1 MKLPNQFKRVLSF
14 LLALVMVLGLM
25 PVHAHAAAGDEPV
38 DALVIFSDLHAMY
51 NGDSSTGDKG
61 YKQSKITTMMTT
73 LKNTGLPFSS
83 VHSAGDAFSSNSTA
97 YTGYTDTITGYIQ
110 GVMGNLPV
118 GYVWSDHDRAAYN
131 NSKEKIALDKT
142 SHLAYGAGSDGIYGN
157 ADDDNYYVYYLSMAD
172 LSTNDRYNSGFHSN
186 SAVTATIA
194 QFVADAGKLDQSKPL
209 FVVSHQPL
217 FDRRDDNGHAL
228 EWATAINQVAENMD
242 VAVFFGHNHKYD
254 KTEDYYYAKG
264 STMPVATSSLGSQNV
279 KLNFTHI
286 CAGYFDPS
294 TTGSTATSTRQGTM
308 MVIKIYD
315 DSIQYVTYNKSGIYT
330 GNYALNQTVA
340 RDHAVT
346 EPELVVSGTQSYF
359 VGQALNITV
368 SLKTGSKVEDVT
380 ASASITGFD
389 MNTVGDQYLSI
400 AYNGLSAQYLIKVRQ
415 KTFLDAATGISAQ
428 VSVPCATGLTVTALG
443 TDSTA
448 YQATAGLMSNAVAYE
463 IDLENGTEAT
473 ITLPIPAGVSDPA
486 VYYVSADGKTVTRMD
501 LVQDGSTVSFLADK
515 FASFVIGEDDHIPEA
530 GDVVVGD
537 AKYSYVKV
545 TSAPVAEGYY
555 QLQNNHTS
563 KYLTG
568 TKTSGKNRL
577 NLDSNGQNHIW
588 YIKAVSGGYTI
599 QYGGPDG
606 QYLNFSHENAA
617 MSSNPQTIQ
626 LLNSNGYWGIG
637 ATTGNPVAYLAREGT
652 SSSSSSVH
660 GYASSSYKYP
670 GDEGMNWNLYQRVEN
685 QITYSVTAP
694 NVSHYLGQNDDQVQL
709 TYQLLAN
716 GTAGTAPAGGS
727 WSFEIYK
734 DKAGIIKSIS
744 DNGVV
749 TFNKVEGSAYVKI
762 AFTWSEGTVY
772 MYVKVTAEVDPN
784 ACDHVYTAE
793 TVTAT
798 CTEDGYTVY
807 TCQCG
812 DTYTEVIPA
821 TGHSY
826 EAVVTAPTC
835 VDAGYTTYTCACGD
849 SYVTDQV
856 AALGHD
862 YKAVVTAPTCETAG
876 FTTYTCA
883 CGDSY
888 VANQVAALGH
898 SYKSVTTAATCIE
911 DGSIVYTCGC
921 GETYT
926 EILPALGHDYKAVV
940 TAPTCVD
947 AGYTTYTCHCGDS
960 YTADEVAALGHVYE
974 SVTTDATCTENGSIV
989 YTCHCGDTYTE
1000 VIPALGH
1007 SYKTVVTAPT
1017 CEEIGYTTYTCAC
1030 GYSFITDEVAAL
1042 GHDYKTEVTAPTCE
1056 EIGYTTYTCACGHSY
1071 VADEVAALGHDYE
1084 TEVTAPTCVDAG
1096 YTTYTCHCGDSY
1108 VADEVAALG
1117 HAYETEVTAPTCVDA
1132 GYTTYTCH
1140 CGDSYVADE
1149 VAALGHAYETEVTAP
1164 TCTENGSIVYT
1175 CACGDAYT
1183 EIIAALSHAYETVTV
1198 EPTCVAAGSVTEAC
1212 SRCGETNTEVIPA
1225 LGHSYETVV
1234 TAPTCT
1240 EVGYTTYTCHCGD
1253 TYVADEVAALGHD
1266 YKSVTTAATCTEDG
1280 SIVYTCGCGETY
1292 TEILPA
1298 LGHDYKAV
1306 VTAPTCT
1313 EIGFTTYICA
1323 CGDAYVTDEVA
1334 ALGHSHE
1341 AVITAPTCEE
1351 IGYTIYTCACG
1362 DSYITDEVAALG
1374 HAHQAVTTAATCT
1387 EDGSV
1392 VYTCH
1397 CGDTYTEVLAA
1408 LGHDAQSVTTAPTC
1422 ETEGY
1427 TTHTCL
1433 RCGEVTV
1440 DSIVAALGHAHET
1453 VTVEPTCVAAG
1464 SVIETCSRCGETG
1477 TEVIPALGHGYE
1489 AKVTAPTCT
1498 EIGYTTYTCHCGDTY
1513 VADEVAAL
1521 GHDYKSVTTAATCT
1535 EDGSIVYTCACG
1547 DTYTQVIAALGHS
1560 YEAVV
1565 TAPTCEDA
1573 GYTTYTC
1580 ACGDSYVADQVA
1592 ALGHDYA
1599 AVVTAPTC
1607 VAAGYT
1613 TYTCA
1618 CGDSYVADQVA
1629 ALGHDYK
1636 SVTTDATCTEDGA
1649 TVYTCACGDSYT
1661 VVIPAFGHS
1670 YEAVVTAPT
1679 CENGGFTT
1687 YTCACGHSY
1696 TANAT
1701 AALGHSYTT
1710 LEQNGVLIHTCGN
1723 CGHSYTES
1731 VAWIAVGSG
1740 YVLDTDGIDVG
1751 SQHKYIVVGATK
1763 DYALTVNGTSVSATA
1778 VTIRNNVLIVDDA
1791 SKMELWFESNNS
1803 REKNTYLL
1811 TQDGSKSVYHVSG
1824 NINYGHDSK
1833 GYWYFGSSSN
1843 GLYQLYDKDGQSWY
1857 LNYGYVWSNQSA
1869 NRFAVSSKAQ
1879 SVRLFKQTDSYARL
1893 TGDLIQTVA
1902 DTDNATV
1909 ETLLNRISIQL
1920 SANGA
1925 DVTGTAAVTADMLTW
1940 NVEFDGTE
1948 AGTYTAEVTYQDV
1961 KLGTIT
1967 VTVTSKHNYVTTVV
1981 APTCESQGYTERKC
1995 TECGASKKYD
2005 YTDALGHSYT
2015 HTDADGYRTYT
2026 CTRCDHSYSE
2036 KLSFTYSQVS
2046 TMASGER
2053 FVITVKSGNKY
2064 YALSHSGNNISAV
2077 QVTVSGGKIT
2087 SQITEDLLWSY
2098 NDGKLSYEDG
2108 GKTYYLYT
2116 YTSGWWGS
2124 TNNLGISTDNA
2135 GSVSFSSSK
2144 LKIGSVYLRYS
2155 SSKFSVSSSSSTVY
2169 LFQEK

>member
-1 MKLPNQFKRVLSF
+1 MKLPNQFKRGLSF

-38 DALVIFSDLHAMY
+38 DALVVFSDLHAMY

-428 VSVPCATGLTVTALG
+428 VSVPGATGLTVTALG

-501 LVQDGSTVSFLADK
+501 LVQAGNTVSFVADK

-670 GDEGMNWNLYQRVEN
+670 GDEGMNWSLYQRVEN

-716 GTAGTAPAGGS
+716 GTAGTAPAGGN

-807 TCQCG
+807 TCHCG
-812 DTYTEVIPA
+812 DTNTEVIPA

-835 VDAGYTTYTCACGD
+835 VAAGYTTYTCACGD
-849 SYVTDQV
+849 SYTANQV

-862 YKAVVTAPTCETAG
+862 YKAV
-876 FTTYTCA
+876 
-883 CGDSY
+883 
-888 VANQVAALGH
+888 
-898 SYKSVTTAATCIE
+898 
-911 DGSIVYTCGC
+911 
-921 GETYT
+921 
-926 EILPALGHDYKAVV
+926 
-940 TAPTCVD
+940 
-947 AGYTTYTCHCGDS
+947 
-960 YTADEVAALGHVYE
+960 
-974 SVTTDATCTENGSIV
+974 
-989 YTCHCGDTYTE
+989 
-1000 VIPALGH
+1000 
-1007 SYKTVVTAPT
+1007 
-1017 CEEIGYTTYTCAC
+1017 
-1030 GYSFITDEVAAL
+1030 
-1042 GHDYKTEVTAPTCE
+1042 
-1056 EIGYTTYTCACGHSY
+1056 
-1071 VADEVAALGHDYE
+1071 
-1084 TEVTAPTCVDAG
+1084 VTAPTCVDAG

-1117 HAYETEVTAPTCVDA
+1117 HD
-1132 GYTTYTCH
+1132 
-1140 CGDSYVADE
+1140 
-1149 VAALGHAYETEVTAP
+1149 YETEVTAP

-1212 SRCGETNTEVIPA
+1212 SRCGETSTEVIPA

-1234 TAPTCT
+1234 TAPTC
-1240 EVGYTTYTCHCGD
+1240 VDAGYTTYICHCGD
-1253 TYVADEVAALGHD
+1253 SYVADEVAALGHT
-1266 YKSVTTAATCTEDG
+1266 YESVTTAATCTEDG

-1464 SVIETCSRCGETG
+1464 SVTETCSRCGETS
-1477 TEVIPALGHGYE
+1477 TKVIPALGHGYE

-1498 EIGYTTYTCHCGDTY
+1498 EGGYTTYICHCGDTY
-1513 VADEVAAL
+1513 VADRVAAL

-1599 AVVTAPTC
+1599 AVVSAPTC
-1607 VAAGYT
+1607 EDAGYT

-1636 SVTTDATCTEDGA
+1636 SVTTAATCTEDGA
-1649 TVYTCACGDSYT
+1649 TVYTCHCGDSYT

-1751 SQHKYIVVGATK
+1751 SEHKYIVVGATK

-1778 VTIRNNVLIVDDA
+1778 VTIRNNVLMVDDA

-1843 GLYQLYDKDGQSWY
+1843 GMYQLYDKDGQSWY

-1909 ETLLNRISIQL
+1909 ETLLNQISIQL

-1948 AGTYTAEVTYQDV
+1948 AGTYTAEVTYQGV
-1961 KLGTIT
+1961 KLGSIT

-2064 YALSHSGNNISAV
+2064 YALSHDDNEISAV
-2077 QVTVSGGKIT
+2077 RVTVSNGKIT
-2087 SQITEDLLWSY
+2087 SEVTEDLLWSY
-2098 NDGKLSYEDG
+2098 NGGKLSYEDG

>member
-1 MKLPNQFKRVLSF
+1 MNTRNLKTRILSM
-14 LLALVMVLGLM
+14 LLVLVMVFGM
-25 PVHAHAAAGDEPV
+25 VPMQAFAADNATVV
-38 DALVIFSDLHAMY
+38 DAAIIFSDLHTS
-51 NGDSSTGDKG
+51 NGN
-61 YKQSKITTMMTT
+61 YKESAVKNIMTAF
-73 LKNTGLPFSS
+73 KNTGLPFTS
-83 VHSAGDAFSSNSTA
+83 VTSGGDAFSSNEST
-97 YTGYTDTITGYIQ
+97 YTAYTDTITGYIRN
-110 GVMGNLPV
+110 VLGNSIAV
-118 GYVWSDHDRAAYN
+118 NYTWSDHDRGAYN
-131 NSKEKIALDKT
+131 NSSQKVALDKT
-142 SHLAYGAGSDGIYGN
+142 SRLVYGAGNDGVYGT
-157 ADDDNYYVYYLSMAD
+157 ADDGNYYVFTLSMAD
-172 LSTNDRYNSGFHSN
+172 TCTYDRYSTGFNYTASSN
-186 SAVTATIA
+186 NRAKNGYTSTVPQAIENFKAEIAAVHK
-194 QFVADAGKLDQSKPL
+194 DRPL
-209 FVVSHQPL
+209 FIVSHQPL
-217 FDRRDDNGHAL
+217 FDNRNDNG
-228 EWATAINQVAENMD
+228 WAEDWFNAINEVATEMD
-242 VAVFFGHNHKYD
+242 VAFFYGHNHKYD
-254 KTEDYYYAKG
+254 SGSDYYYAKG
-264 STMPVATSSLGSQNV
+264 STMPVATRKFTNGQDWNFNYQVGSGWQYSNDLASV
-279 KLNFTHI
+279 NKVLNFTHM
-286 CAGYFDPS
+286 CAGYLDPS
-294 TTGSTATSTRQGTM
+294 STGSTSNTTRQGTALA
-308 MVIKIYD
+308 IAIYE
-315 DSIQYVTYNKSGIYT
+315 DSIRYTTYNSNGIFT
-330 GNYALNQTVA
+330 GSYAVDKTVA
-340 RDHAVT
+340 REFAVT
-346 EPELVVSGTQSYF
+346 EPVVPSEPEATEPTAPSEPEATEPTTPSEPPVSDEIDSEKVYVLVDAPVDGGKYLIVNQTLTNGDLSKDWDTDDDGMAVIRDGESIAYSYAVPKAGTITDANGKVYTKGYIEYTDENAVWTVHASGNAWTIENDGYY
-359 VGQALNITV
+359 LN
-368 SLKTGSKVEDVT
+368 KGSDNGVT
-380 ASASITGFD
+380 ASKTALTW
-389 MNTVGDQYLSI
+389 NYTANGDDSRL
-400 AYNGLSAQYLIKVRQ
+400 YNGSDYLYFTYYGGDRGKWRWR
-415 KTFLDAATGISAQ
+415 T
-428 VSVPCATGLTVTALG
+428 
-443 TDSTA
+443 
-448 YQATAGLMSNAVAYE
+448 
-463 IDLENGTEAT
+463 GTESGTSSTRDLFFYQEVMLTA
-473 ITLPIPAGVSDPA
+473 PDPEP
-486 VYYVSADGKTVTRMD
+486 DPDPTPDVTPD
-501 LVQDGSTVSFLADK
+501 SN
-515 FASFVIGEDDHIPEA
+515 
-530 GDVVVGD
+530 DVVVGD
-537 AKYSYVKV
+537 GSYSYVKV
-545 TSAPVAEGYY
+545 TSAPIQEGYY

-563 KYLTG
+563 KYLTNN
-568 TKTSGKNRL
+568 KTSNANRL
-577 NLDSNGQNHIW
+577 NLDSNGQNYIW
-588 YIKAVSGGYTI
+588 YIKPVSGGYTI
-599 QYGGPDG
+599 QYGGPTG

-617 MSSNPQTIQ
+617 MSSSAQTVQ
-626 LLNSNGYWGIG
+626 LLNTNGYWGIG
-637 ATTGNPVAYLAREGT
+637 ATSGNPAAYLAREGT
-652 SSSSSSVH
+652 SNTSGSVH
-660 GYASSSYKYP
+660 GYASNDYKYP
-670 GDEGMNWNLYQRVEN
+670 GDVGMDWNLYQRIEN
-685 QITYSVTAP
+685 RKTYSVSASD
-694 NVSHYLGQNDDQVQL
+694 VHHYLGQNDDQVQL
-709 TYQLLAN
+709 TYSLLVN
-716 GTAGTAPAGGS
+716 GAAGTLPAGGS
-727 WSFEIYK
+727 WNFSTYE
-734 DKAGIIKSIS
+734 DNDGIVKNIS
-744 DNGVV
+744 SNGVI
-749 TFNKVEGSAYVKI
+749 TFNKVEGSCYIKVAY
-762 AFTWSEGTVY
+762 TWSEGTAH
-772 MYVKVTAEVDPN
+772 MYVKVTAERDPN
-784 ACDHVYTAE
+784 ACEHQYTAV
-793 TVTAT
+793 TV
-798 CTEDGYTVY
+798 
-807 TCQCG
+807 
-812 DTYTEVIPA
+812 
-821 TGHSY
+821 
-826 EAVVTAPTC
+826 
-835 VDAGYTTYTCACGD
+835 
-849 SYVTDQV
+849 
-856 AALGHD
+856 
-862 YKAVVTAPTCETAG
+862 
-876 FTTYTCA
+876 
-883 CGDSY
+883 
-888 VANQVAALGH
+888 
-898 SYKSVTTAATCIE
+898 
-911 DGSIVYTCGC
+911 
-921 GETYT
+921 
-926 EILPALGHDYKAVV
+926 
-940 TAPTCVD
+940 
-947 AGYTTYTCHCGDS
+947 
-960 YTADEVAALGHVYE
+960 
-974 SVTTDATCTENGSIV
+974 DATCTKDGSIT

-1000 VIPALGH
+1000 VIKATGH
-1007 SYKTVVTAPT
+1007 DYTSKVTAPT
-1017 CEEIGYTTYTCAC
+1017 CTEAGYTTYTCHC
-1030 GYSFITDEVAAL
+1030 GE
-1042 GHDYKTEVTAPTCE
+1042 
-1056 EIGYTTYTCACGHSY
+1056 SY
-1071 VADEVAALGHDYE
+1071 VADEVAALGHD
-1084 TEVTAPTCVDAG
+1084 
-1096 YTTYTCHCGDSY
+1096 
-1108 VADEVAALG
+1108 
-1117 HAYETEVTAPTCVDA
+1117 
-1132 GYTTYTCH
+1132 
-1140 CGDSYVADE
+1140 
-1149 VAALGHAYETEVTAP
+1149 YETEVTAP

-1212 SRCGETNTEVIPA
+1212 SRCGETSTEVIPA

-1234 TAPTCT
+1234 TAPTC
-1240 EVGYTTYTCHCGD
+1240 VDSGYTTYICHCGD
-1253 TYVADEVAALGHD
+1253 SYVADEVAALGHT
-1266 YKSVTTAATCTEDG
+1266 YESVTTAATCTEDG

-1374 HAHQAVTTAATCT
+1374 HAHQAVTTTATCT

-1464 SVIETCSRCGETG
+1464 SVIETCSRCGETS

-1498 EIGYTTYTCHCGDTY
+1498 EVGYTTYTCHCGDTY

-1547 DTYTQVIAALGHS
+1547 DTYTEVIAALGHD
-1560 YEAVV
+1560 YKAVVTAPTCETAGYTTYTCHCGDTYVADEVAALGHDYAAVV

-1592 ALGHDYA
+1592 ALGHDY
-1599 AVVTAPTC
+1599 
-1607 VAAGYT
+1607 
-1613 TYTCA
+1613 
-1618 CGDSYVADQVA
+1618 
-1629 ALGHDYK
+1629 K
-1636 SVTTDATCTEDGA
+1636 SVTTAATCTEDGA

-1778 VTIRNNVLIVDDA
+1778 VTIRNNVLMVDDA

-1948 AGTYTAEVTYQDV
+1948 AGTYTAEVTYQGV
-1961 KLGTIT
+1961 KLGSIT

-2098 NDGKLSYEDG
+2098 NGGKLSYEDG